1 MADFSPNMPIIKL
14 NANGLN
20 IPIKT
25 QRLKKK
31 KHRDCPSGLKNMTQ
45 AYTVSKKLI

>member
-31 KHRDCPSGLKNMTQ
+31 NTEIVRVDLKT
-45 AYTVSKKLI
+45 